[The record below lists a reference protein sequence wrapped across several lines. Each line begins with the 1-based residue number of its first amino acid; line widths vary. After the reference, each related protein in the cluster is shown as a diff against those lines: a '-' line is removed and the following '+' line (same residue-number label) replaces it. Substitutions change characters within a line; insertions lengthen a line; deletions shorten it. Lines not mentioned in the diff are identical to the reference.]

1 MDMRHYFITG
11 VSAGIG
17 LALAKQLLARGHKVS
32 GVARQA
38 PNKTLTNKH
47 KQAQFFP
54 MTADVSDAEAMLS
67 AINKAEKQLGA
78 IDVAILNAG
87 VYIPQFASDGREDCT
102 LTASVGDFRQQIEIN
117 YLGQIHA
124 LLPLLPRM
132 AKQKS
137 GHIVLMASVAA
148 WRGLPLA
155 AGYAP
160 SKAASL
166 ALAES
171 LVFACRPHGI
181 KVQVVCPGFVSTRAT
196 AVNQFA
202 MPMLMTPEAAAT
214 AIIKGMARKSFMIQF
229 PFPFTLALQI
239 LRLLPYAWYFWL
251 VSRIT
256 RQG

>member
-1 MDMRHYFITG
+1 MRHYFITG

-17 LALAKQLLARGHKVS
+17 LALAKQLLAMGHKVS

-38 PNKTLTNKH
+38 PTKTLTNTLTKTPTNT
-47 KQAQFFP
+47 QAQFFA
-54 MTADVSDAEAMLS
+54 MTADVSDAKAMLS

-87 VYIPQFASDGREDCT
+87 VYIPQFASDASA
-102 LTASVGDFRQQIEIN
+102 LTASPSDFRQQIEIN

-132 AKQKS
+132 AKRKS

-171 LVFACRPHGI
+171 LVFACRPHSI
-181 KVQVVCPGFVSTRAT
+181 KVQVVCPGFVNTRAT
-196 AVNQFA
+196 AINQFA

-214 AIIKGMARKSFMIQF
+214 AIIKGMARKRFMIQF
-229 PFPFTLALQI
+229 PFPFTFALQI

-256 RQG
+256 R

>member
-1 MDMRHYFITG
+1 MTMRHYFITG

-17 LALAKQLLARGHKVS
+17 LALAKQLLAMGHKVS

-38 PNKTLTNKH
+38 PAKTLTNK
-47 KQAQFFP
+47 QAQFFAIA
-54 MTADVSDAEAMLS
+54 ADVSDAKGMVN
-67 AINKAEKQLGA
+67 AISTAEKQLGA

-87 VYIPQFASDGREDCT
+87 VYIPQFTSDAP
-102 LTASVGDFRQQIEIN
+102 LTATVSDFRQQIEIN

-132 AKQKS
+132 AKRKS

-171 LVFACRPHGI
+171 LVFACRPHSI

-202 MPMLMTPEAAAT
+202 MPMLMTPEAAAL
-214 AIIKGMARKSFMIQF
+214 AIIKGMAQKRFMIQF
-229 PFPFTLALQI
+229 PFPFTLAMQI

-251 VSRIT
+251 VGRIT
-256 RQG
+256 R